1 MLFSIYPI
9 NTSNKTTLSN
19 RLNVKAVTQPD
30 IIEESPGLLKPI
42 EQLKFDNIYATLPPV
57 FYSRHQPEPLENQ
70 YPIHFNADAARL
82 IELDP
87 AQGQRGDL
95 GDLITGIKPWPG
107 TDHVSMCYAGHQFGQ
122 YVPRLGD
129 GRAVL
134 VGQVKTSENRRW
146 DLQLKGSG
154 RTLYSRQGDGKAVL
168 RSTIR
173 EYLCSA
179 AMHGL
184 GIPTTHALALFG
196 SDEPVH
202 REQLETGAMIVRMAP
217 SHIRFGSFEY
227 FFYQNRYDDLETL
240 GRFTID
246 HYFPHLKQRENPF
259 LALLSEVVQ
268 STADLIARWQSVGFC
283 HGVMNSDNMSIHGI
297 TIDYGPFGF
306 LDEYLSG
313 HICNHSD
320 HGGRYA
326 FDQQP
331 RIGLFNLS
339 CFAQALLPLL
349 HDDPDEA
356 VKMATGEL
364 QKYEVL
370 FDEASIG
377 LKRSKLGFKRELN
390 QDGKIYDD
398 LLDLMEKNK
407 ADFTN
412 TFRFLSEPGDK
423 RDVLRDRF
431 TDRDAFDNWFQG
443 YLVRFEEEQI
453 SDQDRSVYMKAK
465 NAKYILRNYMAENA
479 IKAARDEQ
487 DFNHIARLMDLL
499 KSPFDEQPENENFAA
514 EPPDWSETLS
524 VSCSS

>member
-1 MLFSIYPI
+1 M
-9 NTSNKTTLSN
+9 
-19 RLNVKAVTQPD
+19 
-30 IIEESPGLLKPI
+30 
-42 EQLKFDNIYATLPPV
+42 EQLEFENIYATLPPI
-57 FYSRHQPEPLENQ
+57 FFSRHQPEPLEKQ
-70 YPIHFNADAARL
+70 HSIHFNEDAARL

-87 AQGQRGDL
+87 KQSERGDFI
-95 GDLITGIKPWPG
+95 DLLTGVIPLPG
-107 TDHVSMCYAGHQFGQ
+107 IDPVAMCYAGHQFGH

-184 GIPTTHALALFG
+184 GVPTTHALALFG
-196 SDEPVH
+196 SDEAVH
-202 REQLETGAMIVRMAP
+202 REQLETGAMLVRVAP

-227 FFYQNRYDDLETL
+227 LFYQNRYDDLDTL

-246 HYFPHLKQRENPF
+246 HYFPHLKQDENPF

-268 STADLIARWQSVGFC
+268 STARLIAQWQSVGFC

-306 LDEYLSG
+306 LDVFRSG

-339 CFAQALLPLL
+339 CFAQAILPLI
-349 HDDPDEA
+349 HSDPDES
-356 VKMATGEL
+356 VKMATEEL
-364 QKYEVL
+364 QQYEMH
-370 FDEASIG
+370 FDREYMD
-377 LKRSKLGFKRELN
+377 LKRSKLGFIRKQV
-390 QDGKIYDD
+390 QDEKIYDD
-398 LLDLMEKNK
+398 FLVLMEKND

-412 TFRFLSEPGDK
+412 TFRMLSEPEDR
-423 RDVLRDRF
+423 RDTLRDKF
-431 TDRDAFDNWFQG
+431 ADKSSFDNWFRS
-443 YLVRFEEEQI
+443 YLTRLEQERS
-453 SDQDRSVYMKAK
+453 SDTDRSKYMKTI
-465 NAKYILRNYMAENA
+465 NPKYILRNYMAENA

-487 DFNHIARLMDLL
+487 DFDKIDQLMKLL
-499 KSPFDEQPENENFAA
+499 QSPFDEQPDYQRFAD
-514 EPPDWSETLS
+514 EPPAWSKSLS